1 LQAHSPLSYFPWTNT
16 ELINEPAYLDDFC
29 PQLDEPF
36 DFSLDPKGHERQRVD
51 SVTESLS
58 LTTSTATNLECESVY
73 CPPEFSYGYQDL
85 LISGQ
90 PFPDSYTRQVESG
103 LRTFPTCS
111 WDTDCNPE
119 DVSQQL
125 MCSACSKTFSNLRA
139 LDKHTQS
146 TSHKAWSCFEA
157 GCGKSYARRDTFL
170 RHRSQHSNNS
180 HACLDC
186 KRDGKK
192 KSFKRKDHLSEH
204 IRSCHPKGNDGAR
217 SVDWVAVSSLDMYT
231 DESIRTNIDPA
242 REPDKQTSRNE
253 DPLQVP
259 VVPKIATT
267 PQKQAMRDLLNSLRA
282 VLGDRHPNLMGALEN
297 LMSLGGS
304 DMESVAKTV
313 AHTLLAER
321 HTSAPE

>member
-1 LQAHSPLSYFPWTNT
+1 MTSSTDFLQAHSPLSYFPWTNT

-146 TSHKAWSCFEA
+146 TSHKAA
-157 GCGKSYARRDTFL
+157 GRVTQGGIPFCGIGL
-170 RHRSQHSNNS
+170 N
-180 HACLDC
+180 
-186 KRDGKK
+186 
-192 KSFKRKDHLSEH
+192 
-204 IRSCHPKGNDGAR
+204 
-217 SVDWVAVSSLDMYT
+217 
-231 DESIRTNIDPA
+231 
-242 REPDKQTSRNE
+242 
-253 DPLQVP
+253 
-259 VVPKIATT
+259 IATT
-267 PQKQAMRDLLNSLRA
+267 VMHALTARE
-282 VLGDRHPNLMGALEN
+282 MGKR
-297 LMSLGGS
+297 SRSRG
-304 DMESVAKTV
+304 KTI
-313 AHTLLAER
+313 
-321 HTSAPE
+321 